1 MDERDYKY
9 LISKGFKVINQQQS
23 DYFGDYYDILTSTN
37 IELIFNS
44 SKSYKSIDI
53 RKSGDDGDGYDLYLV
68 RALILNEL
76 NLKEQIKFESVK
88 QFLENNLKSISKL
101 FSDKNYNNTQKELE
115 KLEKKRVK
123 QMFPNAFD

>member
-1 MDERDYKY
+1 MDERDYNY

-37 IELIFNS
+37 IELVFNS

-53 RKSGDDGDGYDLYLV
+53 RKSGDDGEGYDLSLV
-68 RALILNEL
+68 RALIMNDL
-76 NLKEQIKFESVK
+76 NLKEQLNLKLLN
-88 QFLENNLKSISKL
+88 QFLVNNLASINKL

-123 QMFPNAFD
+123 QMFPNAFN